1 MQYSLEHVMRFNSK
15 VKMEL
20 YHQGSGL
27 SKVSEMQMKLIR
39 IELDKKHQGNPNYR
53 DGQYYPP
60 KEEW

>member
-1 MQYSLEHVMRFNSK
+1 MRFNSK